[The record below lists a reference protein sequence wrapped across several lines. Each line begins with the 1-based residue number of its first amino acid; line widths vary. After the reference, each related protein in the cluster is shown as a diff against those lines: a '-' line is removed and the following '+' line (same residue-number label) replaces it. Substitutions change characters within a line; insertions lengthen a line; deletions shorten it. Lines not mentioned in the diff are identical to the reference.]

1 MIIIVTENKDF
12 FGNVTVANAILSW
25 NDVQSYLFKAPDV
38 VGFDSEGEGRAF
50 MKDELHIIQLAWDDI
65 VILIDC
71 TTIDYSLLKEW
82 MSTRSLV
89 IHHALND
96 LPFLY
101 KRGVYPKNVHCTYIA
116 EKVLAMGRDC
126 RMGIEDLCERYEC
139 GILDKS
145 FKGRILY
152 EATDDSVMYCVND
165 VKYLRAIWMKQ
176 MQKAEK
182 MSMRNAVVLECK
194 FVSVLAY
201 MSYCGVCL
209 DEQRWNE
216 VISYNTENTGKALS
230 DLDEFVFSNFNRDN
244 KLCIIDMQGDLFDG
258 FKQTKTCLVKWNNE
272 SSVANLYTKCTPEQT
287 SVLDKL
293 LAEYRKLIGV
303 SKVYGK
309 AYIGFIASDGRV
321 HPKYN
326 QLGITGR
333 ISCPKTGLSSKG
345 FEMPMPSFMDLP
357 KDGPYR
363 RSIVA
368 QQGNVL
374 MSADWSAFEI
384 CIAAYLSKDE
394 RLLAAC
400 TAPNIHDNVFN
411 TAMLKHKGK
420 PVYELA
426 SKKAKVLNIAFI
438 NGITVYGL
446 CNMLECSKG
455 DADIILTAYQ
465 KTYPKLVEYQ
475 IRCSSMADS
484 DKIVFSRNLG
494 YGYAAMDVERMRN
507 ASAFTDKK
515 GMKLYYNSKRLYPN
529 DPFVKQMDWYFSE
542 RRRLAKLAIS
552 GSWQNT
558 GAIVFKYACC
568 MLYRKIILN
577 GWLDKVKIII
587 PQHDSIT
594 MECPEDMK
602 DKVLKLLVSC
612 MDTSC
617 EKMLGGFIVPLKTYI
632 SNEYR

>member
-12 FGNVTVANAILSW
+12 FSNVTIADAIVPWQNA
-25 NDVQSYLFKAPDV
+25 QSYLSKAPDI

-50 MKDELHIIQLAWDDI
+50 MKDELHVIQLAWDDV

-82 MSTRSLV
+82 MSTRTLV

-101 KRGVYPKNVHCTYIA
+101 KRGVCPKNVHCTYIA

-139 GILDKS
+139 GTLDKS
-145 FKGRILY
+145 LKGKILY
-152 EATDDSVMYCVND
+152 EATDDSVRYCIDD
-165 VKYLRAIWMKQ
+165 VKHLLTIWTRQ

-182 MSMRNAVVLECK
+182 MSIRNAVVLECK
-194 FVSVLAY
+194 FVPVLAY
-201 MSYCGVCL
+201 MSYCGVHM
-209 DEQRWNE
+209 DEQRWND
-216 VISYNTENTGKALS
+216 VIAYNTENIAKALS
-230 DLDEFVFSNFNRDN
+230 NLDEFVFSNFRKDK

-272 SSVANLYTKCTPEQT
+272 VSVTNLYDKCTLEQA
-287 SVLDKL
+287 SKL
-293 LAEYRKLIGV
+293 NILLTEYRKLTST
-303 SKVYGK
+303 SKTYGK
-309 AYIGFIASDGRV
+309 AYIGFIASDGRI

-363 RSIVA
+363 RSVTA
-368 QQGNVL
+368 QEGNVL
-374 MSADWSAFEI
+374 VSADWSAFEV
-384 CIAAYLSKDE
+384 CIAAHLSKDE
-394 RLLAAC
+394 YLIGAC
-400 TAPNIHDNVFN
+400 NVLDIHNNVFN
-411 TAMLKHKGK
+411 TAMLKHEGK
-420 PVYELA
+420 PIYKLA
-426 SKKAKVLNIAFI
+426 KSKMKILNIAFI
-438 NGITVYGL
+438 NGVTVYGL
-446 CNMLECSKG
+446 CNMLDCSKS

-465 KTYPKLVEYQ
+465 KAYPKLVEYQ
-475 IRCSSMADS
+475 IRCSAMADS
-484 DKIVFSRNLG
+484 DKIIFNESLG
-494 YGYAAMDVERMRN
+494 YGYANIDVERMRN

-515 GMKLYYNSKRLYPN
+515 GMKLYYDSKKRCPS
-529 DPFVKQMDWYFSE
+529 DPFVKQMEWYFSE
-542 RRRLAKLAIS
+542 RRRLAKLSIS
-552 GSWQNT
+552 GHWQNT
-558 GAIVFKYACC
+558 GAVVFKYACC
-568 MLYRKIILN
+568 LLYRKIVLN
-577 GWLDKVKIII
+577 GWFGKVKIII

-594 MECPEDMK
+594 MECPEEMK
-602 DKVLKLLVSC
+602 NEVLQLLVSC

-617 EKMLGGFIVPLKTYI
+617 EKMLGGFIVPIKTYI
-632 SNEYR
+632 SNSLE